1 MGAFTYGSLKKYL
14 FVKYKSCIITFRMIT
29 MDWIALIS
37 FIVGIILVILG
48 IAFLF
53 NLSAIMLFFEKII
66 GFLCILLGVVA
77 LFFGW
82 KLVKS
87 V

>member
-1 MGAFTYGSLKKYL
+1 
-14 FVKYKSCIITFRMIT
+14 MIT

-37 FIVGIILVILG
+37 FIVGIILVIIG
-48 IAFLF
+48 IAYLF
-53 NLSAIMLFFEKII
+53 NLSAIMLLFEKII
-66 GFLCILLGVVA
+66 GFLCVLLGITA

-82 KLVKS
+82 KLVKN

>member
-1 MGAFTYGSLKKYL
+1 
-14 FVKYKSCIITFRMIT
+14 
-29 MDWIALIS
+29 MDWIAFIS
-37 FIVGIILVILG
+37 FIVGIILVIIG

-66 GFLCILLGVVA
+66 GFLCLLLGIVA
-77 LFFGW
+77 IVFGW